1 MNPIQILS
9 KFKGQSPQ
17 QIAMQLIGNT
27 NNPMLN
33 NLVQMARN
41 GDRQGIENFAR
52 NVLKEQR
59 KGLWQGIC
67 TNARNDKQNE
77 IISIWFLIEYAYP
90 NIIYYIRK
98 GGT

>member
-41 GDRQGIENFAR
+41 GDKQGIENFAR

-59 KGLWQGIC
+59 KGL
-67 TNARNDKQNE
+67 
-77 IISIWFLIEYAYP
+77 
-90 NIIYYIRK
+90 
-98 GGT
+98 